1 MTNPG
6 TPRKDDPMTTI
17 ENTAPLSA
25 GEANAKPKPAWRRFL
40 PILII
45 AGGLGAGYAAGL
57 QDYLSLNVLAEKRT
71 QLAEFVEANFAVSL
85 ASYFVV
91 YVLAV
96 AFSFPAAS
104 VLTIF
109 GGFLFGW
116 LIGGTVTAVAA
127 TLGATAVF
135 LAAKTAFGDALRKKA
150 GPFVDRMATGFE
162 KDVLSYL
169 FVLRLAPVFPFFIV
183 NIAPA
188 FFKVPL
194 RSYLIATFFGILP
207 GTYAYSWLGEGVDSV
222 IVSAAAAGHE
232 ISVGDL
238 VTPQITAAFAA
249 LAFVAAIPPIVRW
262 LRRKPA

>member
-1 MTNPG
+1 MINLGKPHE
-6 TPRKDDPMTTI
+6 DDQMSTI
-17 ENTAPLSA
+17 EDTTSLARGDA
-25 GEANAKPKPAWRRFL
+25 DTKPKSAWRRFL
-40 PILII
+40 PIMII
-45 AGGLGAGYAAGL
+45 AGGLAAGYAAGL
-57 QDYLSLNVLAEKRT
+57 QEYLSLAVLAEKRT
-71 QLAEFVEANFAVSL
+71 QLVDFVAANFVFSL
-85 ASYFVV
+85 AGYFVT

-116 LIGGTVTAVAA
+116 LVGGTVTAVAA
-127 TLGATAVF
+127 TLGATTVF
-135 LAAKTAFGDALRKKA
+135 LAAKTAFGDVLRKKA
-150 GPFVDRMATGFE
+150 GPFADRMASGFE
-162 KDVLSYL
+162 KDALSYL

-183 NIAPA
+183 NIVPA

-207 GTYAYSWLGEGVDSV
+207 GTFAYSWLGEGVDSV
-222 IVSAAAAGHE
+222 IVSAAAAGRE

-249 LAFVAAIPPIVRW
+249 LAFVAAIPPVVRW
-262 LRRKPA
+262 LRRKPV